1 MINKLDKLTEKMMDC
16 LDYLTDKYASRFI
29 IISTIWLLVI
39 LLIDIFKRLV

>member
-1 MINKLDKLTEKMMDC
+1 MINKIDKFTEKAMDY